1 MTWLAEFLGPWLG
14 DPAFWALVGLI
25 LFFALIIY
33 LKVPGTVGRA
43 LDQRAGAIQA
53 ELDVAKKL
61 REEAEALL
69 AEYQR
74 KAQAAETEAGEIVNQ
89 ARREADAL
97 SVEAKRRME
106 EYVASRTRIAE
117 QKIAQAETQALQE
130 VKALSADV
138 AIAAAEQILAARV
151 KAGAGEVLIAKSI
164 GDVKAKLN

>member
-1 MTWLAEFLGPWLG
+1 MGAWLA

-25 LFFALIIY
+25 LFFALIVY
-33 LKVPGTVGRA
+33 LKVPGTVGAA
-43 LDQRAGAIQA
+43 LDKRAGAIQA
-53 ELDVAKKL
+53 ELDLARKL

-69 AEYQR
+69 AEYRR
-74 KAQAAETEAGEIVNQ
+74 KAEAAETEAGEIVNQ

-106 EYVASRTRIAE
+106 DYVTSRTRIAE
-117 QKIAQAETQALQE
+117 LKISQAEAQALQE

-151 KAGAGEVLIAKSI
+151 KAGAGETLIAKSI